1 MAESGTQVQPDG
13 WALPSELDRLAAG
26 LADQPRV
33 AGLVGSRPERG
44 ARQAAVLI
52 LIEDRPAGPAILF
65 VERSQQLRNH
75 AGQIAFPGGGVE
87 PGDVDLAAAAL
98 REAEEETGIDRT
110 AVTVLGLFPAAHV
123 AVSGFDVSAVIGW
136 WHTPGPVSAAD
147 PREVESVRM
156 IAVDDLADPA
166 NRARVRHP
174 SGYTGPAFTIGD
186 WLIWGLTAHF
196 VDGVLDLGGWA
207 RPWDSGRTRS
217 IPERYLTD
225 RRDVGGADAH

>member
-1 MAESGTQVQPDG
+1 M
-13 WALPSELDRLAAG
+13 
-26 LADQPRV
+26 
-33 AGLVGSRPERG
+33 VGSRPGLG

-52 LIEDRPAGPAILF
+52 LIATEPAPAILF
-65 VERSQQLRNH
+65 VERSRRLRHH

-87 PGDVDLAAAAL
+87 PADVDLAAAAL
-98 REAEEETGIDRT
+98 REANEETGLDR
-110 AVTVLGLFPAAHV
+110 AGVSVLGAFPAAHV

-156 IAVDDLADPA
+156 IDIADLVDPA

-174 SGYTGPAFTIGD
+174 SGYTGPAFIIDD

-196 VDGVLDLGGWA
+196 VEGVLDLAGWTE
-207 RPWDSGRTRS
+207 PWDRDRTVE

-225 RRDVGGADAH
+225 RRNVGGTNAH